1 MEHRHRCVG
10 GAEHDPARSLFHG
23 CCAVCLEAWPCSYEQ
38 TLQAL
43 EQAEPGVLVCETN
56 LRDRVDRMMAHMMAP
71 VADPHERVVWWPWHL
86 GDGDREAAARAALKC
101 VRAVDAALAAE
112 EVGRD

>member
-1 MEHRHRCVG
+1 
-10 GAEHDPARSLFHG
+10 
-23 CCAVCLEAWPCSYEQ
+23 
-38 TLQAL
+38 
-43 EQAEPGVLVCETN
+43 
-56 LRDRVDRMMAHMMAP
+56 MMAHMMAP

>member
-1 MEHRHRCVG
+1 MAGNTNANFITVDLAGLREAEDREH
-10 GAEHDPARSLFHG
+10 
-23 CCAVCLEAWPCSYEQ
+23 
-38 TLQAL
+38 
-43 EQAEPGVLVCETN
+43 
-56 LRDRVDRMMAHMMAP
+56 LRDRVDRMVAAMMAP